1 MGYPA
6 FPQHLNKEVISM
18 NSQQILEI
26 EPEVRAFVFD
36 ALSRLLDYPDADL
49 MDQIRD
55 AAYIEN
61 FEVALQKAG
70 IGDDAVSF
78 CASLTEVNSGHLLL
92 SLQKEYTHLCFA
104 SKPRRVHLFESV
116 YRTGKLMQDC
126 TFDIARLYYDAGLCI
141 SDDFDLLPDHISL
154 ELEFMSYLGLQ
165 ESQALSS
172 GDTSK
177 AAYARDLQQK
187 VLTHHLIFFAT
198 RLSEAFQAHGR
209 SSFYQTIGRM
219 VGCLFDA
226 GMTIPDILP
235 GQTDRLRAD
244 TS

>member
-1 MGYPA
+1 M
-6 FPQHLNKEVISM
+6 K
-18 NSQQILEI
+18 SQQILEI
-26 EPEVRAFVFD
+26 EPDVRAFLFD

-61 FEVALQKAG
+61 FEIALQKAG

-78 CASLTEVNSGHLLL
+78 CALLAEMNSGHLLL
-92 SLQKEYTHLCFA
+92 ELQKEYTHLCFA
-104 SKPRRVHLFESV
+104 SKPKLVHLFESV
-116 YRTGKLMQDC
+116 YRTGKLIQDC

-141 SDDFDLLPDHISL
+141 SDEFDLLPDHISL

-172 GDTSK
+172 GHTSK

-187 VLTHHLIFFAT
+187 VLNHHLIFFAA
-198 RLSEAFQAHGR
+198 RLSDALQAHGR
-209 SSFYQTIGRM
+209 SSFYQTIGRIL
-219 VGCLFDA
+219 GHLFDA

-235 GQTDRLRAD
+235 GQPHRLRAD
-244 TS
+244 TSL